1 MVFIPRIWRYKNS
14 RIYTIVVWH
23 TIQTLSNV
31 IDKLQRYIDKVM
43 NEQNNQGLAN
53 SEGYTPIEM
62 RHILY
67 DPFGDYSP
75 IRLLKLT
82 DADYKMIPILNQIK
96 YLAKLVDKLVELK
109 LTNKGFLPT
118 KIVSDIYNQR
128 FLKDELIESGISK
141 LYKETD
147 SSTINLTRILLEI
160 SGLAK
165 KRYNKLSLTKTGKKL
180 LNDSFKLL
188 LLIFK
193 TFGTKFNWAYY
204 DGYGQNNIGQLG
216 FGFSLILLKKYGDK
230 KQIDK
235 FYSQKY
241 FQAFPDL
248 IDNSPPTLFG
258 DKLERPDKCYSIRT
272 FDRFL
277 DYFGLIEIE
286 KGKKWNA
293 DKYITKTE
301 LYDKLIKCTPHNT

>member
-1 MVFIPRIWRYKNS
+1 M
-14 RIYTIVVWH
+14 
-23 TIQTLSNV
+23 
-31 IDKLQRYIDKVM
+31 IDELERHIDKVM
-43 NEQNNQGLAN
+43 NEQNNQGLPDF
-53 SEGYTPIEM
+53 EGYSPIEM

-75 IRLLKLT
+75 IRLLKLA
-82 DADYKMIPILNQIK
+82 DSDYKNIPILNQLK

-109 LTNKGFLPT
+109 LTKKGFLPT
-118 KIVSDIYNQR
+118 KIVADIYNQG
-128 FLKDELIESGISK
+128 FIKDEFIESGIYK

-147 SSTINLTRILLEI
+147 SSAINLTRILLEI

-165 KRYNKLSLTKTGKKL
+165 KRHNKLSLTKSGKKL
-180 LNDSFKLL
+180 LNDDFKLL
-188 LLIFK
+188 LLIFE

-204 DGYGQNNIGQLG
+204 DGYEQDNIGQLG
-216 FGFSLILLKKYGDK
+216 FGFSLILLRKYGDK

-241 FQAFPDL
+241 FKAFPYL
-248 IDNSPPTLFG
+248 IDNSPPTKFG
-258 DKLERPDKCYSIRT
+258 HELEISDNCYSIRT

-277 DYFGLIEIE
+277 DYFGLIKIE
-286 KGKKWNA
+286 KDKKWDA

-301 LYDKLIKCTPHNT
+301 LFDKLIECTPHNNV

>member
-1 MVFIPRIWRYKNS
+1 
-14 RIYTIVVWH
+14 
-23 TIQTLSNV
+23 
-31 IDKLQRYIDKVM
+31 M
-43 NEQNNQGLAN
+43 NEQNNQGLPDF
-53 SEGYTPIEM
+53 EGYSPIEM

-82 DADYKMIPILNQIK
+82 DSDYKNIPILNQIK
-96 YLAKLVDKLVELK
+96 YLAKLVDKVVELK
-109 LTNKGFLPT
+109 LTNKSFLPT
-118 KIVSDIYNQR
+118 KIVADIYNQR

-165 KRYNKLSLTKTGKKL
+165 KRHNKLSLTKTGKKL
-180 LNDSFKLL
+180 LNDNFKLL

-248 IDNSPPTLFG
+248 IDNSPPTKFG
-258 DKLERPDKCYSIRT
+258 YELERPNNCYSIRT

-277 DYFGLIEIE
+277 DYFGLIKIE
-286 KGKKWNA
+286 KDKKWDA

-301 LYDKLIKCTPHNT
+301 LFDKLIKCTPHNML

>member
-1 MVFIPRIWRYKNS
+1 
-14 RIYTIVVWH
+14 
-23 TIQTLSNV
+23 
-31 IDKLQRYIDKVM
+31 M
-43 NEQNNQGLAN
+43 NEQNNQGLPDF
-53 SEGYTPIEM
+53 EGYSPIEM

-75 IRLLKLT
+75 IQLLKLA
-82 DADYKMIPILNQIK
+82 DSDYKNIPILNQIK
-96 YLAKLVDKLVELK
+96 YLANLVDKLVELK

-118 KIVSDIYNQR
+118 KIVSDIYYQR

-160 SGLAK
+160 SGIAK
-165 KRYNKLSLTKTGKKL
+165 KRHNKLSLTKSGKKL
-180 LNDSFKLL
+180 LNDNFKLL
-188 LLIFK
+188 LLIFI

-230 KQIDK
+230 KLIDK

-248 IDNSPPTLFG
+248 IDYSPPTKFG
-258 DKLERPDKCYSIRT
+258 YELERPNNCYSIRT

-277 DYFGLIEIE
+277 DYFGLIKIE
-286 KGKKWNA
+286 KGKKWGA

-301 LYDKLIKCTPHNT
+301 LYDKLIKCTPHNIGSKTSGRIVVK

>member
-1 MVFIPRIWRYKNS
+1 M
-14 RIYTIVVWH
+14 TED
-23 TIQTLSNV
+23 IQ
-31 IDKLQRYIDKVM
+31 RHIDKVM
-43 NEQNNQGLAN
+43 QDQNNQGLLDF
-53 SEGYTPIEM
+53 EGYSPIEM
-62 RHILY
+62 KYILY
-67 DPFGDYSP
+67 DPFGDNSP
-75 IRLLKLT
+75 IRLLKL
-82 DADYKMIPILNQIK
+82 AGSDYKNIPILNQIK
-96 YLAKLVDKLVELK
+96 YLARLVDKLGELK

-118 KIVSDIYNQR
+118 KIVADIYNQR

-165 KRYNKLSLTKTGKKL
+165 KRHNKLSLTKTGKKL
-180 LNDSFKLL
+180 LNDNFKLL

-248 IDNSPPTLFG
+248 IDNSPSTKFG
-258 DKLERPDKCYSIRT
+258 YELERPNNCYSIRT

-277 DYFGLIEIE
+277 DYFGLIKIE
-286 KGKKWNA
+286 KDKKWDA

-301 LYDKLIKCTPHNT
+301 LFDKLIKCTPHNML

>member
-1 MVFIPRIWRYKNS
+1 
-14 RIYTIVVWH
+14 VWH

-31 IDKLQRYIDKVM
+31 IDKLQRHISKVM
-43 NEQNNQGLAN
+43 NEQNIQGLAN
-53 SEGYTPIEM
+53 FEGYTPIEM
-62 RHILY
+62 QHILY

-75 IRLLKLT
+75 IRLLKLA
-82 DADYKMIPILNQIK
+82 DSDYKNIPILNQIK

-118 KIVSDIYNQR
+118 KIVADIYNQR

-180 LNDSFKLL
+180 LNDNFKLL

-258 DKLERPDKCYSIRT
+258 DELERPDKCYSIRT

-301 LYDKLIKCTPHNT
+301 LFDKLIKCTPHNML